1 VGKVAS
7 GEGKEVGRRK
17 GFEVVRG
24 NPCERMRH
32 RPAEVGTGEEK
43 CGLVLRDLLGTPG

>member
-17 GFEVVRG
+17 GFEVVR
-24 NPCERMRH
+24 ERMRH

-43 CGLVLRDLLGTPG
+43 CGLVLRDPLGTPG